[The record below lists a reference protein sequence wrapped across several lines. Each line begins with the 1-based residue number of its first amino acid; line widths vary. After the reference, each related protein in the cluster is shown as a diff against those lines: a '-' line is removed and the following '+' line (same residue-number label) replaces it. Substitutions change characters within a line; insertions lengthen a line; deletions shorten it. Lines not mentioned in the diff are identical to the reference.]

1 MAICGNATL
10 SGRDDINHSGGW
22 FYEKY
27 SQQSAFFAFF
37 IFCLS
42 ICFSSGK
49 FKAAENSSSKQSDV
63 AKLYQTN
70 CAKCHGKDGQAKSF
84 RGKLLKAQN
93 LTDSTWQADVSDEHI
108 FNVISNGHKKM
119 PAFGKKLSEEEINS
133 LVAYVRKLKK

>member
-1 MAICGNATL
+1 MKNIL
-10 SGRDDINHSGGW
+10 R
-22 FYEKY
+22 
-27 SQQSAFFAFF
+27 QSAFFAFF

-49 FKAAENSSSKQSDV
+49 FKAAAENSSSKQSDV

-84 RGKLLKAQN
+84 RGKLLKAED
-93 LTDSTWQADVSDEHI
+93 LTDATWQAATSDEHI

-119 PAFGKKLSEEEINS
+119 PAFGKKLSEQQINS
-133 LVAYVRKLKK
+133 LIVYVRGLKK